1 MAFTDIAMLLV
12 LEFRLCNFLPSLA
25 QAFRGRYN
33 LRLAAD
39 ATRAYFIANG
49 MAKES
54 GNYDE
59 LLSRL
64 EKTGDVSVDLK

>member
-1 MAFTDIAMLLV
+1 
-12 LEFRLCNFLPSLA
+12 
-25 QAFRGRYN
+25 